1 MSPPFLKNELI
12 EKELARH
19 GQLMS
24 PIKMIPI
31 YSRSPHLK
39 HVMSFRRHVFMV
51 LKKSEE
57 ELNLV
62 FSFKIEDY
70 NYTVHVTSGNMKCS
84 GCGREGHLIRLCP
97 DRAGGGKSAASASG
111 PPLPWGVLGPLS

>member
-1 MSPPFLKNELI
+1 MIQGSFTPVLSLANPVKKVLISNVPPFLKNELL

-24 PIKMIPI
+24 PIKMISI
-31 YSRSPHLK
+31 HCKSQHLK
-39 HVMSFRRHVFMV
+39 HVVSFRRHVFMV

-62 FSFKIEDY
+62 FRFKI
-70 NYTVHVTSGNMKCS
+70 
-84 GCGREGHLIRLCP
+84 
-97 DRAGGGKSAASASG
+97 
-111 PPLPWGVLGPLS
+111 